1 MTQKDDYF
9 GLIANVAGVD
19 RIFRMGAKVW
29 LCSGTG
35 GEGWFRFEWYGAS
48 RSGRPLQKWAPT
60 ERFTNFRAA
69 WVPMHLRERVLYMR
83 PTRAEAETWAKNMQ
97 TFSDALR
104 AGSKSPFEDCYLKLT
119 GDLYP

>member
-1 MTQKDDYF
+1 MSTPDDRF
-9 GLIANVAGVD
+9 GLIANVEGVD

-35 GEGWFRFEWYGAS
+35 GEGWFRFEWWGMS
-48 RSGRPLQKWAPT
+48 RGGRTLQKWAPT

-69 WVPMHLRERVLYMR
+69 WVPPHLRERVSYFR

-97 TFSDALR
+97 TFADALR
-104 AGSKSPFEDCYLKLT
+104 AGSKSPFEDGYLKLSEAW
-119 GDLYP
+119 P